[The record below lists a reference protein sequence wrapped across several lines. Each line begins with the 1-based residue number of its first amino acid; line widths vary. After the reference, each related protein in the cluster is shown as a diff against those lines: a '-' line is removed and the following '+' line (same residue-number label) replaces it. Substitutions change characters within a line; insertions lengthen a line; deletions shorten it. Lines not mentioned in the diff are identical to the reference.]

1 LGSLQNGIF
10 PTLEFTVVSRHIT
23 FRKGRTALAVGAIAL
38 AVGITILSTS
48 IQNGFQ
54 EFIFDILF
62 KNLPHA
68 TVSPPDGDTYLHLY
82 RSIVEKAW
90 AIPGVVG
97 VSPTLAATATITYKD
112 EVENV
117 AMLGI
122 DPLEADKISKLSE
135 SMVKGEITSVLG
147 GKRIIMGQALADK
160 LKLKYGD
167 TVRVSF
173 PDANPL
179 NLVVAGIFDTG
190 YDQLDEGITYVSLE
204 TAREFLGEGD
214 VITEVNIKLEDPF
227 QAEVVVAELKSYGY
241 SAKSWQELFPEIV
254 RTLAFERTSN
264 FITLLLI
271 MVIAAFGIASIMNM
285 LVQEKTREIGMLMAM
300 GTSSSQIRRLFI
312 IESGLLGLLGSVV
325 GCLLGALAALL
336 LRGYEIQSPVGQTIN
351 LPVVLSI
358 QDFVIY
364 TILAVLLSVAAGAY
378 PAHLASKLDPVEALR
393 G

>member
-1 LGSLQNGIF
+1 M
-10 PTLEFTVVSRHIT
+10 
-23 FRKGRTALAVGAIAL
+23 GAIAL

-68 TVSPPDGDTYLHLY
+68 TVTPPDGETYLHLY
-82 RSIVEKAW
+82 RNIVERTW

-97 VSPTLAATATITYKD
+97 VSPTLITTATIAYKD

-122 DPLEADKISKLSE
+122 DPLEADKISRISE

-147 GKRIIMGQALADK
+147 GKRIVMGQALADK
-160 LKLKYGD
+160 LKLRYGD

-173 PDANPL
+173 PDASPL

-190 YDQLDEGITYVSLE
+190 YEPLDEGITYVSLE
-204 TAREFLGEGD
+204 TAREFLAEGD
-214 VITEVNIKLEDPF
+214 VITEIDIKMEDPF
-227 QAEVVVAELKSYGY
+227 EAEAAVANLRSYGY
-241 SAKSWQELFPEIV
+241 NAKGWQELFPDIV

-300 GTSSSQIRRLFI
+300 GATSSQIRRLFI
-312 IESGLLGLLGSVV
+312 IESGLLGLLGAAV
-325 GCLLGALAALL
+325 GCLLGALAAVQ
-336 LRGYEIQSPVGQTIN
+336 LRGLEIQSPVGQSIN
-351 LPVVLSI
+351 LPVVLNI
-358 QDFVIY
+358 QDFVVY

>member
-1 LGSLQNGIF
+1 MQNGII

-68 TVSPPDGDTYLHLY
+68 TVTPPDGETYLHLY
-82 RSIVEKAW
+82 RNIVERTW

-97 VSPTLAATATITYKD
+97 VSPTLITTATIAYKD

-122 DPLEADKISKLSE
+122 DPLEADKISRISE

-147 GKRIIMGQALADK
+147 GKRIVMGQALADK
-160 LKLKYGD
+160 LKLRYGD

-173 PDANPL
+173 PDASPL

-190 YDQLDEGITYVSLE
+190 YEPLDEGITYVSLE
-204 TAREFLGEGD
+204 TAREFLAEGD
-214 VITEVNIKLEDPF
+214 VITEIDIKMEDPF
-227 QAEVVVAELKSYGY
+227 EAEAAVANLRSYGY
-241 SAKSWQELFPEIV
+241 NAKGWQELFPDIV

-300 GTSSSQIRRLFI
+300 GATSSQIRRLFI
-312 IESGLLGLLGSVV
+312 IESGLLGLLGAAV
-325 GCLLGALAALL
+325 GCLLGALAAVQ
-336 LRGYEIQSPVGQTIN
+336 LRGLEIQSPVGQSIN
-351 LPVVLSI
+351 LPVVLNI
-358 QDFVIY
+358 QDFVVY

>member
-1 LGSLQNGIF
+1 LQGSII
-10 PTLEFTVVSRHIT
+10 PTLEFSVVYRHIT

-68 TVSPPDGDTYLHLY
+68 TVSPPEGETYLHLY
-82 RSIVEKAW
+82 RNIVDRSW
-90 AIPGVVG
+90 AISEVVG
-97 VSPTLAATATITYKD
+97 VSPVLVTTATISYKD
-112 EVENV
+112 RVENV
-117 AMLGI
+117 ALLGI
-122 DPLEADKISKLSE
+122 EPLEADKISKLSE
-135 SMVKGEITSVLG
+135 SMVKGDITSVLG

-167 TVRVSF
+167 TVRASF
-173 PDANPL
+173 PDSSTL

-214 VITEVNIKLEDPF
+214 VISEIDIKLEDPF
-227 QAEVVVAELKSYGY
+227 KSDAAVAELRSYGY
-241 SAKSWQELFPEIV
+241 NAKGWQELFPDIV

-285 LVQEKTREIGMLMAM
+285 MVQEKTREIGMLMAM
-300 GTSSSQIRRLFI
+300 GATSAQIRRLFI
-312 IESGLLGLLGSVV
+312 FESGLLGFLGSIV
-325 GCLLGALAALL
+325 GCLLGAFAAVQ
-336 LRGYEIQSPVGQTIN
+336 LRGIEIQSPMGQAIS
-351 LPVVLSI
+351 LPVVLNI
-358 QDFVIY
+358 QDFVVY
-364 TILAVLLSVAAGAY
+364 TVLAVLLSVAAGAY
-378 PAHLASKLDPVEALR
+378 PAHRASRLDPVEALR